1 MKTATILLASVFL
14 VGSWASPAAAHHSAT
29 EYDFRTPVEIEGI
42 VQSIRVV
49 NPHTR
54 IFLEVTDAKG
64 TRVIEFEG
72 HSRNNF
78 YRAGWRPETVRAGE
92 KLRLIVAP
100 RRNGGDGGYISA
112 FVTADGEKVGFSS
125 AQDQA
130 GRSTP

>member
-1 MKTATILLASVFL
+1 MKTATILLASVVL
-14 VGSWASPAAAHHSAT
+14 VGGWASSAAAHHSAT
-29 EYDFRTPVEIEGI
+29 EYDFRKPVEIEGV
-42 VQSIRVV
+42 VQSVRVV

-54 IFLEVTDAKG
+54 IFLEVTDEKG

-78 YRAGWRPETVRAGE
+78 YRAGWRPEKVHAGD
-92 KLRLIVAP
+92 KLKLIVAP

-112 FVTADGEKVGFSS
+112 FVTAAGERVGFAS
-125 AQDQA
+125 AQDPA